1 MVVSQRV
8 QKGGIGSLL
17 VLRLSSVKMFVVWTY
32 ALLVR
37 VRYSPKTSCGLLMH
51 KMVVHV
57 QWRV

>member
-8 QKGGIGSLL
+8 HKGGIGLFL
-17 VLRLSSVKMFVVWTY
+17 VLQPSSVKMFVVWTY
-32 ALLVR
+32 TLLVR
-37 VRYSPKTSCGLLMH
+37 VRYSPKTSYGLLLH